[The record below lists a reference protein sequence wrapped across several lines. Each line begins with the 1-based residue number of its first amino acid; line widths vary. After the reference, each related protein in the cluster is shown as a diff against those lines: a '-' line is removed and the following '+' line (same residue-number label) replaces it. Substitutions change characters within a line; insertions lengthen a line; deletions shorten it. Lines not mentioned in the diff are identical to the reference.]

1 MDIVP
6 DTTDVI
12 VNNLDFDDEGVILE
26 MEEVS
31 KLIRRFSWLILY
43 RPL

>member
-12 VNNLDFDDEGVILE
+12 VNNVDFDDEGVILD
-26 MEEVS
+26 MEEVCRS
-31 KLIRRFSWLILY
+31 
-43 RPL
+43 

>member
-31 KLIRRFSWLILY
+31 KLILRSRRNKT
-43 RPL
+43 P